1 MSVNFFC
8 ELSFSR
14 ILGSVCADLGGRVGG
29 VSGTFRTALV
39 AISSYTSRVKATG
52 DE

>member
-1 MSVNFFC
+1 
-8 ELSFSR
+8 
-14 ILGSVCADLGGRVGG
+14 LGAAGSG

-52 DE
+52 GE